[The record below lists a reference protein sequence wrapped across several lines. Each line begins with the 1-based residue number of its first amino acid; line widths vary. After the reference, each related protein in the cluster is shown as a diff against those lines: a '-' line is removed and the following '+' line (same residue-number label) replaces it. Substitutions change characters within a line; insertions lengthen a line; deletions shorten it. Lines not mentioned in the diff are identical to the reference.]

1 MRKYLNK
8 TELIAG
14 DFGQGFALTV
24 FSHFS
29 TKTNKAHL
37 LVNSRRVI
45 LKKDNS

>member
-1 MRKYLNK
+1 MVSKRSKMRKYLNK

-14 DFGQGFALTV
+14 DFGQGFVSTV

-37 LVNSRRVI
+37 KASPN
-45 LKKDNS
+45 